1 MRLTRAP
8 VKPAAP
14 PCLQVA
20 RQRRVHQYLHYG
32 TCPASMNARRA
43 RTGIR
48 AHGRICAAITM
59 LCTLPLVAAYQPRLP
74 GLPALRTSVA
84 ASPAHSRT
92 RHAEASRRALGFRE
106 PQMKEEEPTSD
117 DSTVL
122 LSAAVVGGLLGLQLT
137 GACASRHRLPDPNP
151 HPAVRWHRRP
161 SPSPADVHSVPTPH
175 SRPGQVI
182 SSPRYSFLPSS
193 CSAPP
198 ESSQTARRRAQRR
211 APPPLG
217 AEHRRRRRRRRRQH
231 RPPAG

>member
-1 MRLTRAP
+1 
-8 VKPAAP
+8 
-14 PCLQVA
+14 
-20 RQRRVHQYLHYG
+20 
-32 TCPASMNARRA
+32 MNGRA

-92 RHAEASRRALGFRE
+92 PHAEASRRALGFRE
-106 PQMKEEEPTSD
+106 PHMKEEEPTSD
-117 DSTVL
+117 DAQVL

-137 GACASRHRLPDPNP
+137 GACASSRQRLPDPNP

-175 SRPGQVI
+175 SRPDQVI

-198 ESSQTARRRAQRR
+198 ESSQTARRQAQRR

-217 AEHRRRRRRRRRQH
+217 AEHHRRRQH
-231 RPPAG
+231 RPPAGWDLGRRPS

>member
-1 MRLTRAP
+1 MGRIKRTLYSTITSCPRDIIMPHSGAG
-8 VKPAAP
+8 AA
-14 PCLQVA
+14 
-20 RQRRVHQYLHYG
+20 
-32 TCPASMNARRA
+32 MNGRA
-43 RTGIR
+43 RAGIR

-92 RHAEASRRALGFRE
+92 HAEASRRALGFRE
-106 PQMKEEEPTSD
+106 PHMKEEEPTSD

-137 GACASRHRLPDPNP
+137 GACASSRHRLPDPYP

-198 ESSQTARRRAQRR
+198 ESSQTARRRARRR

-217 AEHRRRRRRRRRQH
+217 AEHHRRRRRRRRQH